1 MKKFLLLS
9 MLIPLLTF
17 SNCNSY
23 KKAMIDQHLGDVL
36 KTQNQLIPKLCRYMV
51 ITGVKKEEFNLAK
64 SKIELALRANSTINE
79 NLYIYV
85 DEKQEAK
92 EDILKLIN
100 SLKDT
105 SHNVSIYSDEKNML
119 SDILTKKGSNNK
131 LDYRRILLLTS
142 SKNMRT
148 YYAKL
153 IDKLEDNKQEMV
165 IDNFAYLYKTT
176 REEYENPSKEEIKE
190 VYKQINCN

>member
-1 MKKFLLLS
+1 MKKILLL
-9 MLIPLLTF
+9 LTVIPILTF

-23 KKAMIDQHLGDVL
+23 KKAMIEQHLLDVL

-64 SKIELALRANSTINE
+64 GSIELALRANSTINE

-92 EDILKLIN
+92 EEILNLIA

-105 SHNVSIYSDEKNML
+105 SHNISTYNNERDML
-119 SDILTKKGSNNK
+119 EDIIIKKGKNNK

-142 SKNMRT
+142 SKNMRI